1 MDIIF
6 EYDDVNAS
14 ERLES
19 LATEKLNKLAQK
31 YEMLI
36 RADVF
41 FKKENTSS
49 DETGLICNIRLSL
62 PGPRI
67 FAEASNDSFENSIT
81 ESVREL
87 DRQLAKKKGKM
98 QNH

>member
-6 EYDDVNAS
+6 EYDDVTAS
-14 ERLES
+14 KRLETI
-19 LATEKLNKLAQK
+19 ATEKLNNLAQK

-41 FKKENTSS
+41 FKRENTSS
-49 DETGLICNIRLSL
+49 NQTGLICNIRLSL

-67 FAEASNDSFENSIT
+67 FAEANHDNFENAIA
-81 ESVREL
+81 ESVSDLEK
-87 DRQLAKKKGKM
+87 QLAKKKGKLKK
-98 QNH
+98 H